1 MPVIHHTLPVM
12 VTIAAWC
19 PTCGRETKQ
28 TVECPDGG
36 AATTHWC
43 HRCLLP
49 RHRLPAAALL
59 IEGGARGHF

>member
-1 MPVIHHTLPVM
+1 MPVIHHELPVM

-28 TVECPDGG
+28 TVECVDGG
-36 AATTHWC
+36 VAATRWC

-49 RHRLPAAALL
+49 RTQVVPLRHHKD
-59 IEGGARGHF
+59 GGSRGLF